1 MQQRSIPL
9 FYKFLSA
16 LIDAKLKIA
25 GGEGE
30 DTLPADAFCQEML
43 AWARQG
49 NYNTTGINRSS
60 CGGQVKKLMDDLNEA
75 NPSQNVLVKRRRSSG
90 FEYTVHWGLLKEH
103 LEKTMLYD
111 PNAGV

>member
-1 MQQRSIPL
+1 M
-9 FYKFLSA
+9 
-16 LIDAKLKIA
+16 
-25 GGEGE
+25 
-30 DTLPADAFCQEML
+30 
-43 AWARQG
+43 
-49 NYNTTGINRSS
+49 
-60 CGGQVKKLMDDLNEA
+60 KKLMDDLNEA